1 MDVKEIIKEFVVKE
15 LAEDGF
21 REAIDDDDSLI
32 DSGILDS
39 LNILKLLCFMDEK
52 FNVMPA
58 EDEIYP
64 ENFDSINYIYKFI
77 EAKLKK

>member
-1 MDVKEIIKEFVVKE
+1 MDVKKSIKDFIVKD

-21 REAIDDDDSLI
+21 REEIHDDDSLI

-52 FNVMPA
+52 FQIMPA

-64 ENFDSINYIYKFI
+64 ENFDSINHIYNFI
-77 EAKLKK
+77 EEKLNK

>member
-1 MDVKEIIKEFVVKE
+1 MNLKKIIKEFVVQE

-21 REAIDDDDSLI
+21 REKIHDDDSLI

-52 FNVMPA
+52 FKIMPA
-58 EDEIYP
+58 EDEIFP
-64 ENFDSINYIYKFI
+64 ENFDSINLIYNFI
-77 EAKLKK
+77 DEKLKK

>member
-1 MDVKEIIKEFVVKE
+1 MDVKRIIKDFVLQE

-21 REAIDDDDSLI
+21 REEIQEDDSLI

-52 FNVMPA
+52 FKIMPD
-58 EDEIYP
+58 EHEIYP
-64 ENFDSINYIYKFI
+64 ENFDSINHIYNFI
-77 EAKLKK
+77 DEKLKK